1 MKKTSLKDYLNE
13 TLGEDIAKKVNRAFE
28 VVGDIAI
35 IEINL
40 GLDKHSKQIGEALLK
55 TNKSI
60 KTVLK
65 KSGIHQGEFRTQD
78 LTYVAGEN
86 KKETQYTENGIRLKI
101 NPQTVYFS
109 ARLSTERA
117 NLMDKLEPDK
127 RVLVMFSGIGP
138 YSFVAMKKQ
147 PDVKNITSIEI
158 NPEGHKYALENLE
171 LNKNLIK
178 KSKDYKQITQFIKD
192 NNISFHEKEL
202 IRLINNLKYTFINE
216 DVRRIIPELK
226 PKKYTRKIPNYHN
239 ELFTM
244 SPKDIS
250 DFLKSVDFKE
260 IFIDIDNLED
270 KTKLK
275 NLFIIFSEKF
285 NFILKTNNKKYIFDN
300 YITKTYLLDVLG
312 GDNIEDINK
321 FDEIYMPLPKDSSL
335 FLNEAFKVAKEGT
348 IIHTYDFVSYK
359 DFPDKTQK
367 SIKDIA
373 KKNNVKIQIIQ
384 TRKVGQYSPRKYR
397 VCCDFK
403 IIS

>member
-1 MKKTSLKDYLNE
+1 MKKTSLKDYLSE
-13 TLGEDIAKKVNRAFE
+13 TLGEDLAKKVNRAFE

-35 IEINL
+35 IEINPE
-40 GLDKHSKQIGEALLK
+40 LDKYSKQIGEALLK

-65 KSGIHQGEFRTQD
+65 KSGIHHGEFRTQD
-78 LTYVAGEN
+78 LIYVAGEN

-101 NPQTVYFS
+101 NPVAVYFS

-117 NLMDKLEPDK
+117 NLMDKLKPNK
-127 RVLVMFSGIGP
+127 RILVMFSGIGP
-138 YSFVAMKKQ
+138 YTFVAMKKQ
-147 PDVKNITSIEI
+147 PDIKNITSIEV
-158 NPEGHKYALENLE
+158 NPEGHKYALENLK

-178 KSKDYKQITQFIKD
+178 KSKDYKQVTQFLKD
-192 NNISFHEKEL
+192 NNILFHEKEL

-216 DVRRIIPELK
+216 DVRKVIPELK
-226 PKKYTRKIPNYHN
+226 LKKYTREISNYHN

-250 DFLKSVDFKE
+250 DFLKDAKFKE
-260 IFIDIDNLED
+260 IFIDLDNLED
-270 KTKLK
+270 RTKLK

-285 NFILKTNNKKYIFDN
+285 NYILKTNNKKYIFDD
-300 YITKTYLLDVLG
+300 YITKTYLLDVLR

-335 FLNEAFKVAKEGT
+335 FLNVAFKVAKPQT

-373 KKNNVKIQIIQ
+373 QKNNVKIQIIQ
-384 TRKVGQYSPRKYR
+384 TRKLGQYSPRKYR